1 MCHRYCIL
9 LSWPAPVTTALDR
22 LRARVHARRS
32 QQIER
37 RAAGTFF
44 KTVMQRAAAIV
55 GFLGILLF
63 GAYLVTC
70 WYLVRVMITSDRKP
84 ARLSPFELG
93 FPNAEELSFSA
104 PDGVRLVGW
113 FVPSEGDRV
122 IVLVH
127 GVYSN
132 AWDGQ
137 TPDVAHAYHDAGFNV
152 FLFDSR
158 GQGRSGGTLGLA
170 WIERQD
176 VRAAVDVLLARGFRA
191 GRLGVH
197 GTSYGAATALL
208 AAAEISEIGA
218 VVADSAFADVRDVV
232 LGEFTRR
239 TGLSLRWAQLLAL
252 GVGLV
257 AQYCYGLDFD
267 QASPE
272 KAIAAISPRP
282 VFLIHGEQDHII
294 PVESLQRLR
303 LAAGTSTTV
312 WVLPGRQ
319 HTEGVRLV
327 PDYKTPSPLREAFLL
342 KITAFFGRHL

>member
-1 MCHRYCIL
+1 
-9 LSWPAPVTTALDR
+9 
-22 LRARVHARRS
+22 
-32 QQIER
+32 
-37 RAAGTFF
+37 
-44 KTVMQRAAAIV
+44 MQRAAAIV

-63 GAYLVTC
+63 GAYLVAC
-70 WYLVRVMITSDRKP
+70 WYLVRVMISIDRKP
-84 ARLSPFELG
+84 APLSPSELG
-93 FPNAEELSFSA
+93 FPNAEEFSFST

-113 FVPSEGDRV
+113 FVPAEGDRV

-170 WIERQD
+170 WVERQD
-176 VRAAVDVLLARGFRA
+176 VRAAVDLLLARGFRA
-191 GRLGVH
+191 GKVGVH

-208 AAAEISEIGA
+208 AAAEIPEVGA
-218 VVADSAFADVRDVV
+218 VVADSAFADVRDVM
-232 LGEFTRR
+232 LGELTRR
-239 TGLSLRWAQLLAL
+239 TGLSPRLAQLLAP

-257 AQYCYGLDFD
+257 AQCRYGLDLD
-267 QASPE
+267 EASPE
-272 KAIAAISPRP
+272 RAIAAISRP

-303 LAAGTSTTV
+303 SAARTSTTV
-312 WVLPGRQ
+312 WVLPGCQ
-319 HTEGVRLV
+319 HTEGVRLA
-327 PDYKTPSPLREAFLL
+327 PDCETPSPLRKEFLL
-342 KITAFFGRHL
+342 KITTFFRRHL